1 MEHYS
6 TVKKNEIIP
15 FTATWMDLEIIIQS
29 EVGERQKLYDITY
42 MWDLKH
48 DTNEPI
54 YKTDSQTQISDLWL
68 PRGKRCRGGMDWELG
83 ISRSRL
89 SYIE

>member
-42 MWDLKH
+42 MWDLK
-48 DTNEPI
+48 
-54 YKTDSQTQISDLWL
+54 
-68 PRGKRCRGGMDWELG
+68 
-83 ISRSRL
+83 SRAN
-89 SYIE
+89 